1 MSTANAGDPEAV
13 KASKDE
19 GDMHKQPG
27 QASSA
32 PTANNNRTTGPP
44 SAGQRQSFVQRAF
57 SKQHKDTAK
66 RFFSAYAQTWVGLMG
81 EALTPG
87 TKVGTQFRKG
97 KDNLFNVGEEIRAVV
112 STSSQDIV
120 IIIDEKL
127 KSGKVDTIKTAEV
140 LKAAGENAI
149 LVVSSSLEKAQGQ
162 LKELNAQFGPS
173 IRKSV
178 SQNGR
183 DVIVV
188 LDKTLKNPIV
198 ITGVSKFAQSKGIP
212 HADALLRLASLGL
225 AKILNALPE
234 VHLEG
239 AETIVEE
246 IDAAE
251 LERTSSRE
259 DNENAAKIGREG
271 DKNASEPKVADR
283 ETPQDKKESRCVIC

>member
-1 MSTANAGDPEAV
+1 LSPI
-13 KASKDE
+13 
-19 GDMHKQPG
+19 
-27 QASSA
+27 
-32 PTANNNRTTGPP
+32 
-44 SAGQRQSFVQRAF
+44 
-57 SKQHKDTAK
+57 
-66 RFFSAYAQTWVGLMG
+66 WLMG

-271 DKNASEPKVADR
+271 DKNASEPKVADL
-283 ETPQDKKESRCVIC
+283 ETPPQDKKESRCVIC